1 MPRLCFWSRVRIC
14 PRKCFG
20 ARASRNFDAHYENDV
35 RKCARTFRQMNNP
48 IYLLTFVAA
57 LGSGLVAGIFFAFS
71 NFVMRA
77 LARIPHG
84 IAAMQ
89 SINVV
94 VLNGWF
100 FAVFFGTAGCC
111 LALTISS
118 FVRWQNAGLGSAPAG
133 LLLYIIYTCV
143 AI

>member
-14 PRKCFG
+14 PRKFFG
-20 ARASRNFDAHYENDV
+20 ARSSRNFDAHYENAV

-77 LARIPHG
+77 LTLL
-84 IAAMQ
+84 
-89 SINVV
+89 
-94 VLNGWF
+94 VLLSRR
-100 FAVFFGTAGCC
+100 VDQ
-111 LALTISS
+111 
-118 FVRWQNAGLGSAPAG
+118 R
-133 LLLYIIYTCV
+133 CV
-143 AI
+143 SVGGRV